1 MYTPIE
7 PEAPVCDLHD
17 PNEHSHEATAGS
29 GLSRRQIVQL
39 LGAAGIATTAVT
51 ATADPAVAATADSA
65 VGITEAQAA
74 AYTPPEGLAED
85 SAAKRTALAWIEQ
98 NASRITDLNDE
109 IWEHAELSL
118 REWNSSLAQADFLRK
133 AGFDI
138 EFGTAGFPTA
148 FTATYRRGKGG
159 PVIGFS
165 GEYDALPGLS
175 QKAGAGEHDPREYV
189 HDPFAPGYGPGHG
202 CGHCALGTAAAA
214 AAAAVAEAARRHRL
228 DVTVKFFGSTAEEQ
242 LIGKTYA
249 VSQGVYDGLDAFL
262 DWHPST
268 GNATGWGTSNAMT
281 AITFTFL
288 GVAGHGGTPLGNK
301 SALDAAVMM
310 ASMSEFLREESMGPS
325 ARLHWVI
332 NNGGDIPN
340 VTPEIAQISYYVRE
354 GSVARVN
361 SLLEK
366 VIAVSEAAA
375 RASRTSVQHKITS
388 ACWNQLPSKAF
399 AELMYDNMR
408 QIGPPEFSAEA
419 QRLAK
424 ELQKSLGLPESG
436 LHDEISELTPPNPVF
451 LGGGSTDVADISWQV
466 PTVSMGAA
474 LAPIG
479 TKMHTWSTASC
490 AGSAPGH
497 AAIRAAAKYLVA
509 TAVDLL
515 VKPELLRGLKEEF
528 DKRREG
534 VEWRTALP
542 EGYEP
547 PMYEPPAWFLQRTG
561 QSWPPENI
569 TWPPRRIVSKEKF
582 SSLGPALQPQT

>member
-1 MYTPIE
+1 M
-7 PEAPVCDLHD
+7 CDLHD
-17 PNEHSHEATAGS
+17 PNEHSHEATVTS

-51 ATADPAVAATADSA
+51 ATADPAVAATADST
-65 VGITEAQAA
+65 VGVTEAQAA

-85 SAAKRTALAWIEQ
+85 SEAKRTALAWIEK

-148 FTATYRRGKGG
+148 FTATFRQGKGG

-175 QKAGAGEHDPREYV
+175 QKAGAGEHDPRQYV

-214 AAAAVAEAARRHRL
+214 AAAAVAEAARRHHL

-354 GSVARVN
+354 GSVQRVD

-375 RASRTSVQHKITS
+375 KASRTSVQHKITS

-424 ELQKSLGLPESG
+424 ELQKSLGLPQSG
-436 LHDEISELTPPNPVF
+436 LHDKISELAPPNPVF

-497 AAIRAAAKYLVA
+497 AAVRAAAKYLAA

-534 VEWRTALP
+534 VQWQTALP

-547 PMYEPPAWFLQRTG
+547 PMYEPPAWFLKRTG
-561 QSWPPENI
+561 QSWPPKNI
-569 TWPPRRIVSKEKF
+569 TWPPRRIVSKETF